1 MGGIP
6 ETGMPPVCRGDAV
19 PSVPVMRK
27 TFMPMKQSPMTV
39 KPAYSARHGYKSNRR
54 GKTRRS
60 LMKIA
65 GALLS
70 VALLFGTG
78 AATTQ
83 PVVES
88 PQPSAFFGCPPW
100 LFWGC
105 GEK

>member
-1 MGGIP
+1 
-6 ETGMPPVCRGDAV
+6 
-19 PSVPVMRK
+19 
-27 TFMPMKQSPMTV
+27 
-39 KPAYSARHGYKSNRR
+39 
-54 GKTRRS
+54 
-60 LMKIA
+60 MKIA